1 MKTLC
6 AATLAFESIV
16 VLLAIPVAIVVQD
29 VPPAVGIV
37 GGLLLMFALIYAS
50 ASQRRSWG
58 LAVGWALQVIVIL
71 TGFVVP
77 LMFFLGGI
85 FALLWF
91 YSIRV
96 GIRGDAIKAARD
108 AAVQAAED
116 QNPEP
121 A

>member
-6 AATLAFESIV
+6 AAVLAFESIV

-29 VPPAVGIV
+29 VPPAIGIT
-37 GGLLLMFALIYAS
+37 GGLVLMIALIYAS

-77 LMFFLGGI
+77 LMFFLGGL

-116 QNPEP
+116 QKPEP